1 MNKNFHKKNSNFFQ
15 KVLDRVVKEI
25 DKAGAGNGFK
35 FAVLKIKF

>member
-1 MNKNFHKKNSNFFQ
+1 MTKKFIKKIQIFFQ